1 MKQTKHYSND
11 DLFICDSDEPMCLA
25 GIMGGSHHSVSDE
38 TTSILLESAYFDP
51 VGIRKSSK
59 NLEYHQTHHTGLKEG
74 LISI

>member
-1 MKQTKHYSND
+1 
-11 DLFICDSDEPMCLA
+11 
-25 GIMGGSHHSVSDE
+25 MGGSHHSVSDE

-74 LISI
+74 LILI